1 MALFGSDMVDVT
13 TPDGRRITVPS
24 QLAAQFPGLVP
35 SQPTAQNLGPSL
47 GGSAP
52 GPIQPP
58 VGGELAAPP
67 PPPPAPL
74 GPAQISGPGLVT
86 SPAESPPGPPN
97 TLPRGPVTSP
107 AQVPEPGPPNTP
119 KPLTDAELAKRGV
132 AGGLAGENAA
142 YDQQAAAVRSGALA
156 DADAATQ
163 VGNAMAARDAAAQT
177 ELEKRQQVAA
187 DNQKQLDAAMTQR
200 KIAADKL
207 ANTKIDHSADH
218 PILSAISIILGAIG
232 TAMVDRDATLAAGFA
247 GRAPPPTSEN
257 PALKMFYAQIDRKV
271 ARQMQDIELGRANL
285 GETDKTIAM
294 MRANG
299 ADKLQTMDVLRDAA
313 LQQSARQIETLKT
326 KLGAPRAVANAD
338 MLLAD
343 IAQKRAASE
352 NQAGTT
358 AYTRIQTEQA
368 RKDQLQMHAQSV
380 GVQLRGQNLEQGRWV
395 ADAAEKKREF
405 DKKEEND
412 LKAVML
418 AHPGKTAAAAA
429 SALKENEER
438 AIGDVATGG
447 YLLQPEGL
455 KAQKEAEGHQATAEQ
470 MQAAADKET
479 DPNKRQ
485 ALKSRADAEAQKAA
499 ELRVEASTTG
509 TWRVSKEERGKFT
522 DSIAA
527 AQDIASTA
535 DEIKL
540 LRQKYGSEA
549 LRGEAKAQ
557 MQEKSTALLMH
568 LKKAWELGVLS
579 GSDADY
585 IETATGGDPSKMT
598 LADVSRLFGTPDTA
612 SRLDALVHGIE
623 DSTRNRMHVKGFK
636 GEFKVKRDEAAN
648 MTPEASA
655 AADALKLPTPGEEIQ
670 GAGRTGKG
678 VLDTAGTAADSYLN
692 AQNTW
697 AALAG
702 NSSDPKRRRE
712 INAEAKAGGRGD
724 VFDVP
729 GLNDAQA
736 KAVEANILAYKQNA
750 GATDE
755 ASRSRAKKAADTLIG
770 LASSDRQSLSGPVLD
785 ALGEHAPELQKQ
797 AVARLPKPVATARSG
812 REQTVLEGASVG
824 ILKQN
829 AIGGDESSKQELGRR
844 ALAGDKDAVRAI
856 QDLINARKVWAPR

>member
-47 GGSAP
+47 GGGAP

-343 IAQKRAASE
+343 IAQKRAASD
-352 NQAGTT
+352 NQAATT
-358 AYTRIQTEQA
+358 IYTRNRAEQD

-380 GVQLRGQNLEQGRWV
+380 GVQLRGQNLEQGRWQQ
-395 ADAAEKKREF
+395 DFAEKQRQF
-405 DKKEEND
+405 GIKEEND

-429 SALKENEER
+429 AALKDNEER
-438 AIGDVATGG
+438 GVGDPTTGS
-447 YLLQPEGL
+447 YLLQPEGV
-455 KAQKEAEGHQATAEQ
+455 KIQKDAEGHQSTAEQ

-485 ALKSRADAEAQKAA
+485 ALKSRADAETQKAA
-499 ELRVEASTTG
+499 DLRIEASSTG
-509 TWRVSKEERGKFT
+509 TWRVGKDERKEVSSLAST
-522 DSIAA
+522 
-527 AQDIASTA
+527 AQTIASTA

-540 LRQKYGSEA
+540 LRDKYGNEFTSSA
-549 LRGEAKAQ
+549 AKAE
-557 MQEKSTALLMH
+557 MQEKSTALLMY
-568 LKKAWELGVLS
+568 LKNAWKLGVLS
-579 GSDADY
+579 GSDAEY
-585 IETATGGDPSKMT
+585 IESATGGDPSKLT
-598 LADVSRLFGTPDTA
+598 AADVSSLFGSPDKA
-612 SRLDALVHGIE
+612 ARLDSLVSGVE
-623 DSTRNRMHVKGFK
+623 QMTRNELRGKGFR

-655 AADALKLPTPGEEIQ
+655 AADALKQPTPGEEIQ

-678 VLDTAGTAADSYLN
+678 ALDTAGTAVDSYLN
-692 AQNTW
+692 PQNTW
-697 AALAG
+697 AALSG
-702 NSSDPKRRRE
+702 NPSDPKRRRE
-712 INAEAKAGGRGD
+712 INAEAKAGGRGE

-755 ASRSRAKKAADTLIG
+755 TSRSRAKKAADTLIG
-770 LASSDRQSLSGPVLD
+770 LASSERQSLSGPVLD

-797 AVARLPKPVATARSG
+797 AIARLPKPVAAARSG
-812 REQTVLEGASVG
+812 REQTALEGTSVG

-829 AIGGDESSKQELGRR
+829 AISGDEPSKQELGRR
-844 ALAGDKDAVRAI
+844 AVAGNKDAVRAI
-856 QDLINARKVWAPR
+856 QDLINARKVR